1 MNHETAYLEIK
12 KLAPTAADIIFLR
25 AAAGSIDHE
34 SARRLR
40 EALGAEGFDGFL
52 IVGTNDVSME
62 CLDEEMMREH
72 GWVRAEK

>member
-12 KLAPTAADIIFLR
+12 KLTPTAADIIFLR
-25 AAAGSIDHE
+25 AATGSIDQR
-34 SARRLR
+34 STRRLR
-40 EALGAEGFDGFL
+40 ETLGAEGFEGFL

-72 GWVRAEK
+72 GWVRANE